1 MFSKLFIPS
10 LHPTKISQPY
20 FEIHPTQIPQHLY
33 EYLLTNLLGLV
44 IFTTF
49 QPDILLIQDIRSN
62 NNNNSQGKSFCY
74 SIVINFQKA
83 NL

>member
-1 MFSKLFIPS
+1 MFSKQFIPS
-10 LHPTKISQPY
+10 LHPTQILQPY

-62 NNNNSQGKSFCY
+62 NKENK
-74 SIVINFQKA
+74 
-83 NL
+83 

>member
-10 LHPTKISQPY
+10 LHPIQISQPY
-20 FEIHPTQIPQHLY
+20 FEIYPLKLSQHLY
-33 EYLLTNLLGLV
+33 DISLLFTNLLGLV

-62 NNNNSQGKSFCY
+62 NKENK
-74 SIVINFQKA
+74 
-83 NL
+83 

>member
-10 LHPTKISQPY
+10 LHPTQISQPH
-20 FEIHPTQIPQHLY
+20 FEIHPTKIPQHLY
-33 EYLLTNLLGLV
+33 DYLLTNLLGLV

-62 NNNNSQGKSFCY
+62 NKENK
-74 SIVINFQKA
+74 
-83 NL
+83 